1 LGIQNGTK
9 GTAVDGGFKVD
20 VAGFEGVL
28 YGYYGKGVGT
38 TGLYI
43 LATSAAGNERK
54 SDGGYAQL
62 TYKIDRLKLGVSY
75 GLSELKLAS
84 DEQAYGINP
93 VTLASTGTYA
103 SDLVH
108 RNESGVFGAYYSLT
122 KSLMLVGEF
131 VHTEAQAW
139 NGNEA
144 IENDIALGGI
154 LFF

>member
-1 LGIQNGTK
+1 MGIQNGTK
-9 GTAVDGGFKVD
+9 GTAVDGGVKVD

-75 GLSELKLAS
+75 GVSELKLAS
-84 DEQAYGINP
+84 DEQGTTG
-93 VTLASTGTYA
+93 VDRHLRQRSRASQRVRR
-103 SDLVH
+103 L
-108 RNESGVFGAYYSLT
+108 RGVLQPDEEPD
-122 KSLMLVGEF
+122 VG
-131 VHTEAQAW
+131 
-139 NGNEA
+139 G
-144 IENDIALGGI
+144 
-154 LFF
+154 